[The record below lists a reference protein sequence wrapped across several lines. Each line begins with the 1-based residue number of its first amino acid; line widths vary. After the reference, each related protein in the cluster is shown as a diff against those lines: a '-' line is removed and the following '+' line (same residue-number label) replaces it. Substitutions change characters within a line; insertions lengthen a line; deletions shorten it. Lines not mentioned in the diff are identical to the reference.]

1 METITLIN
9 VDELNALLK
18 KHHAEI
24 KSDLE
29 GSLLSGLKSQIVEGF
44 CGRFFH
50 VFISPDEVARM
61 HGVHKT
67 TVIEY
72 IKDGTIAAE
81 QTKKYGDYHI
91 RLSDALRFD
100 FKEMRRQLR
109 RKQS

>member
-9 VDELNALLK
+9 VDELSALLK

-29 GSLLSGLKSQIVEGF
+29 CSLLSDLVIDGF
-44 CGRFFH
+44 CNRFQN
-50 VFISPDEVARM
+50 VFISPDVVAQM
-61 HGVHKT
+61 YGICTV
-67 TVIEY
+67 TVIAY
-72 IKDGTIAAE
+72 IKDGIIAAE
-81 QTKKYGDYHI
+81 QTKKYGKYHI